1 MSLAPQ
7 SLISGW
13 HVIIFSNAPWVLP
26 GSSALHCKC
35 LALVLS
41 LALKHSW
48 FTYSLFIA
56 FWALSPGSSAL
67 GWTGFSC
74 SSWNIVM
81 YLSAGRLHL
90 QWAGLTWCGLEKK
103 NENMLHA
110 FDSFLREKAATSRN
124 ASCIGSGFLMS
135 GSTSACAQKNW
146 LGPETIQQR
155 LYSHCEIHH
164 CLVPVSEQS
173 CKPTDFLPVNQKQP
187 HLQLVAAK
195 RIKVNNVK

>member
-1 MSLAPQ
+1 M
-7 SLISGW
+7 
-13 HVIIFSNAPWVLP
+13 P
-26 GSSALHCKC
+26 GSSAQPCSEAFMIHLLPFHCF
-35 LALVLS
+35 LS
-41 LALKHSW
+41 LVPRELCSGMDRVFLLILKYRYVSI
-48 FTYSLFIA
+48 SRQA
-56 FWALSPGSSAL
+56 SPSVGWADLM
-67 GWTGFSC
+67 W
-74 SSWNIVM
+74 I
-81 YLSAGRLHL
+81 R
-90 QWAGLTWCGLEKK
+90 KK

-173 CKPTDFLPVNQKQP
+173 CKPTDFSTCKPETTALT
-187 HLQLVAAK
+187 A
-195 RIKVNNVK
+195 RGS